1 MNCGVNRCLSRRRE
15 SGAPRNSKEWEGKSN
30 LRTHFNAGSLGL
42 KSRFQRSRQQPSELE
57 MWTQFRL
64 RDDIDRKRELDAS
77 GDAFRSG
84 PAFSRNSGL
93 RSANPSTGS
102 PQPTPAPPPPPPPP
116 PPPMV
121 IEDPKAYDDTI
132 IEGMLKSSAELVNSF
147 DSDALKKWAGQQ
159 LGPPSAMTVAGAWR

>member
-1 MNCGVNRCLSRRRE
+1 
-15 SGAPRNSKEWEGKSN
+15 
-30 LRTHFNAGSLGL
+30 
-42 KSRFQRSRQQPSELE
+42 

-93 RSANPSTGS
+93 RSANPDTRS
-102 PQPTPAPPPPPPPP
+102 PQPTPAPPPPPPK
-116 PPPMV
+116 V

-147 DSDALKKWAGQQ
+147 DSDALKKWVGQQ
-159 LGPPSAMTVAGAWR
+159 PGPPSAMTVAGAWR